1 MVPLRKLWIEF
12 ETTIKKN
19 RTAALQFSIFSTDGL
34 DFLNPFTPSLGFG
47 MGLWITQ
54 GMTNALNM
62 VLKLLATGQT
72 SWIPDG
78 RTLSSIGDT
87 ARPPSRYSIQKGIS
101 NLL

>member
-1 MVPLRKLWIEF
+1 
-12 ETTIKKN
+12 
-19 RTAALQFSIFSTDGL
+19 
-34 DFLNPFTPSLGFG
+34 